1 VSKDSKDDLFEGDDI
16 TAVDYMVAGET
27 VAEIV
32 LALLNL
38 VLAFVTP
45 AQAKTLV
52 DQVAV
57 KRANEDA
64 DALERAKFGN

>member
-1 VSKDSKDDLFEGDDI
+1 MSKDDLFDTDKI
-16 TAVDYMVAGET
+16 TSADYMIAGQT

-38 VLAFVTP
+38 VLAFVEP
-45 AQAKTLV
+45 GDAKALI